1 MEISLLLPCMF
12 SPVEYNAAK
21 SLGEAA
27 TQNSRIFSCIFSP
40 VVYSAAKRL
49 GKTAEYM
56 DGTLAIF
63 FVAYS
68 VLLCTLRR
76 KD

>member
-12 SPVEYNAAK
+12 SPVEYNAAT

-27 TQNSRIFSCIFSP
+27 KQNSRIF
-40 VVYSAAKRL
+40 L
-49 GKTAEYM
+49 
-56 DGTLAIF
+56 
-63 FVAYS
+63 AYS
-68 VLLCTLRR
+68 VLLCTLWR